1 MLHEHVFAPFAVF
14 VASLLTLRPRRF
26 ARRSR
31 TDTPPHVNSAIMH
44 NFYTNFLSVR
54 TLPVPVVAAVNGAAI
69 GAGACVTLA
78 ADYRVAKPSAVIGFN
93 FAKLGIHPGM
103 GGSHYL
109 PRLIGHGP
117 ASRVLLS
124 GATYSGDE
132 AKV

>member
-1 MLHEHVFAPFAVF
+1 
-14 VASLLTLRPRRF
+14 
-26 ARRSR
+26 
-31 TDTPPHVNSAIMH
+31 MH

-103 GGSHYL
+103 GGSHFL
-109 PRLIGHGP
+109 PKLIGAGP
-117 ASRVLLS
+117 A
-124 GATYSGDE
+124 
-132 AKV
+132 AKVREYEKARLREKLPPFLTSRFARRRRCCSAGAE